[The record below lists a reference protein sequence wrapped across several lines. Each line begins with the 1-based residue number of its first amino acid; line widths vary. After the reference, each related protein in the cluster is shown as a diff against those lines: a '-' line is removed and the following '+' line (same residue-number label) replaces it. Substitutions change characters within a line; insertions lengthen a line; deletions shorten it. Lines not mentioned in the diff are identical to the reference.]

1 MKFLLKDI
9 ELHLEDE
16 IIEQGEQLL
25 ARNQLEQLIEIEKQL
40 WAARFM
46 VQTKVIEVELQLK
59 AKRIQDCTCDC
70 DLFQKTKCC
79 PHVVASLL
87 AVRTKLKEKDAA
99 RKAKAAQRLAKRN
112 TSALKLSPGHI
123 LDTISHEEL
132 KHFVKRYATSNRQF
146 GLSLKAKFARKIN
159 LPDPLEK
166 YRSILDSTIN
176 THLKSRKKFTISIVR
191 QIAKIMEMIFVQLED
206 ALSLQELTEVFAIIQ
221 VSFEKLYPLLRR
233 VERKNSTFLGLMVDN
248 MNYFEELLKQEMAP
262 SFRTQLWEFGLAE
275 MQRSNYLSYQLSSDW
290 YRILRQFAKEEQQL
304 DQLLEVLASQL
315 KEDFLSDHQH
325 TQLLVLQLNLLEQRG
340 DQAAIDAIL
349 ETHQNKPE
357 VLLAAVKDA
366 WKKKDLAKA
375 AQLAEQ
381 ALEHTQVLT
390 VRNNLE
396 EILLQIALQKKQKKA
411 IKDLAI
417 KRFLATYDMAYVDLL
432 KTHHAK
438 TWDKIFSQLV
448 NLVESQSYSLARR
461 DALAGL
467 FYLEKRPQDLMA
479 YVQKIRSIDL
489 LQRYDQFLIQY
500 DKTACYL
507 LYENLLDHYL
517 EFHLGRKTA
526 VKMRGVFHHLE
537 KINATDLKRK
547 LLKKYRKTYRE
558 RHSLI
563 EELADF

>member
-25 ARNQLEQLIEIEKQL
+25 ARNQLEELNEIEKQL
-40 WAARFM
+40 WAVRFR
-46 VQTKVIEVELQLK
+46 VQTKTIEVELQLK

-87 AVRTKLKEKDAA
+87 AVRTKLKEKEAA
-99 RKAKAAQRLAKRN
+99 RKAKAAQNLAKKN
-112 TSALKLSPGHI
+112 TRSLKLSPGHI
-123 LDTISHEEL
+123 LDSISHEEL

-221 VSFEKLYPLLRR
+221 VSFEKLYLLLRR
-233 VERKNSTFLGLMVDN
+233 VDRKNRTFLDLMVDN
-248 MNYFEELLKQEMAP
+248 MNYFEELFRQEMAP
-262 SFRTQLWEFGLAE
+262 SFRTQLWEFAIEE
-275 MQRSNYLSYQLSSDW
+275 MQRSNYLSYHLSADW

-304 DQLLEVLASQL
+304 DQLLTVLESQL
-315 KEDFLSDHQH
+315 QEDFLTEQQH

-349 ETHQNKPE
+349 EKYQHKPE
-357 VLLAAVKDA
+357 VLLAAVQDA
-366 WKKKDLAKA
+366 LKKKDLVKA
-375 AQLAEQ
+375 RELAEQ
-381 ALEHTQVLT
+381 ALEHAQILEI
-390 VRNNLE
+390 RNNLE
-396 EILLQIALQKKQKKA
+396 EILLQIALQKKQKRA

-432 KTHHAK
+432 KEHQAK

-448 NLVESQSYSLARR
+448 NLVESQSFSLARR
-461 DALAGL
+461 DA
-467 FYLEKRPQDLMA
+467 
-479 YVQKIRSIDL
+479 
-489 LQRYDQFLIQY
+489 
-500 DKTACYL
+500 
-507 LYENLLDHYL
+507 
-517 EFHLGRKTA
+517 
-526 VKMRGVFHHLE
+526 
-537 KINATDLKRK
+537 
-547 LLKKYRKTYRE
+547 
-558 RHSLI
+558 
-563 EELADF
+563 